1 MQIALAKLS
10 LVILDVNLRCCVAAP
25 DSCRMEE
32 KRQIFLQ
39 PHFTCRICFC
49 YCISFRVCLEFD
61 QNVLELHV
69 PGSQTN

>member
-32 KRQIFLQ
+32 KRQSFSPATLHLPYLFLLLY
-39 PHFTCRICFC
+39 F
-49 YCISFRVCLEFD
+49 ISSMSGIRSERAGTSCAGKP
-61 QNVLELHV
+61 N
-69 PGSQTN
+69 